1 MAGPYGGVLKGIA
14 SNPAAPSGVLLR
26 LLAPE
31 AEIFWYW
38 LTERREL
45 PPPVADA
52 IVCHPD
58 ARLRADFARA
68 RHAAPARLA
77 RLVDDPSAEVRL
89 ALAKGRRRFR
99 EEAVPLPDSTYERLL
114 ADPEP
119 AVRTALIGSP
129 LPAPLRA
136 RFASDADPAAR
147 ITACHVWERL
157 TEPVRAALLR
167 DPDPDIR
174 QEAALNECVRD
185 AALTARLLTGLTDP
199 DDPDGLTDPDDP
211 AGSTD
216 PDDPDDDETNDDG
229 DRDRAARRG
238 LLDRGTAELIALHRD
253 VTVRRWAA
261 ENPSLP
267 ADLVARLATDP
278 DPGVRLYV
286 SARPELTE
294 TERAAIDYT
303 VDASARLPVLEWVQR
318 AHENADV
325 DILRRCAASAHPWLR
340 RSAARS
346 SLLPLGTAERLA
358 RDEDFAVRLLLCEF
372 HPEPPPELLLRV
384 YAEWHGRTRAD
395 LLDHPRF
402 PRKGLAA
409 RFAEDPDPA
418 LRYLALRDPDAPSAL
433 VDRLTRDPDR
443 EVARAAAGHPRLPP
457 ERIRDLLADVLLV
470 AYAAANPALPV
481 DHMHRLLDEAG
492 IPAAA
497 AAAGPRATT

>member
-31 AEIFWYW
+31 AEVFWYW

-58 ARLRADFARA
+58 AGLRADFARA
-68 RHAAPARLA
+68 GHAAPARLA

-89 ALAKGRRRFR
+89 ALAKGRQRFR

-136 RFASDADPAAR
+136 RLASDPDPAAR
-147 ITACHVWERL
+147 IAACLVWERL
-157 TEPVRAALLR
+157 KEPVRAALLR

-199 DDPDGLTDPDDP
+199 AAST
-211 AGSTD
+211 GST
-216 PDDPDDDETNDDG
+216 DPDDDETNDDG

-238 LLDRGTAELIALHRD
+238 LLDRGTAQLIALHRD

-303 VDASARLPVLEWVQR
+303 VDASARLPVLEWVLR

-340 RSAARS
+340 RSAATS
-346 SLLPLGTAERLA
+346 SLLPLDTVEQLA
-358 RDEDFAVRLLLCEF
+358 HDEDFAVRLLLCEF

-384 YAEWHGRTRAD
+384 YAEWDGLTRAD

-481 DHMHRLLDEAG
+481 GHMHRLLDEAG

-497 AAAGPRATT
+497 AAAGARATTA